1 MSKGGGRRVAG
12 TTLRATWLGRTLDAG
27 WPDPVGWRT
36 PGVDAVVAAMI
47 GPGRSTD
54 TLENALRRLAWER
67 AADDLGLD
75 AAVADLDALWA
86 VLESSEL
93 APVPRRQARSWLVDG
108 WVDAVAAERGTPC
121 IDPLSGL
128 HTTGYL
134 VGRIRELDHAH
145 GNEPMPLVLLA
156 VRWHEPRGPWSRI
169 AVIVTAARALRELVR
184 PVATLGQDGTH
195 TAHAL
200 VPDDARARL
209 ERSALAVRC
218 AEAPLAGS
226 GACVDLVPVPDDR
239 DLVPTLLRRLRVAPP
254 DRVECRTT
262 GDRQDGSETVD

>member
-1 MSKGGGRRVAG
+1 MSKGGGRHVAG
-12 TTLRATWLGRTLDAG
+12 TTLRASWLGRTLDAG
-27 WPDPVGWRT
+27 WSDPVGWRT

-54 TLENALRRLAWER
+54 AVEHALRRLAWER
-67 AADDLGLD
+67 AADDLDLD

-108 WVDAVAAERGTPC
+108 WVDAVAAERGAPC
-121 IDPLSGL
+121 VDPLSGL
-128 HTTGYL
+128 HTAGYL
-134 VGRIRELDHAH
+134 VGRIHELDHAS
-145 GNEPMPLVLLA
+145 GEETTPLVLLA
-156 VRWHEPRGPWSRI
+156 VRWHEPRGPWLRI
-169 AVIVTAARALRELVR
+169 AMIVTAARALRELVR
-184 PVATLGQDGTH
+184 PGATLGQDGTH
-195 TAHAL
+195 SAHAL

-209 ERSALAVRC
+209 ERGALAVRC

-226 GACVDLVPVPDDR
+226 GSCVDLVPVPDDR

-254 DRVECRTT
+254 DRTECRTT
-262 GDRQDGSETVD
+262 GDRQDGPETVD